1 MILNKMKIQLEVIL
15 FLLVVLLIIF
25 PSIISGKSVIE
36 PCNSSD
42 SCNALLS
49 YLLPWDSKLSEISS
63 RFQVNV
69 TDILASNSLNPTIS
83 FPENQIFPAN
93 SLLKVPISCP
103 CVDGIRRSV
112 STNYTVG
119 AIDTVDSIS
128 AGYGGLVSADQIKI
142 VNGID
147 DKHQLMSGMSIVIPL
162 PCMCFNNSIN
172 GITTVFMSY
181 VVQRGESLSSIGA
194 TYSATVTELEAVN
207 GLLEPVVHP
216 GDVLAVPN
224 PACSSANLDWYN
236 ESLIVPNGS
245 YALTANNCIMC
256 RCGVNDKDLRCSP
269 SSIGTSCF
277 HLQCKGTDLFIG
289 DIRMEQTR
297 GGCNVTKCIYR
308 GHLGQKIFSSLAN
321 SSQIQCSGN
330 HSVLILPPCP
340 PPTLHSSEIPLTNAP
355 VSSSPSPAS
364 AYNLSDPS
372 SRKSDNISSDSRSF
386 RDTSYLFPPRL
397 ALLVCFVYLLSK

>member
-256 RCGVNDKDLRCSP
+256 RCGVNDKDL
-269 SSIGTSCF
+269 
-277 HLQCKGTDLFIG
+277 
-289 DIRMEQTR
+289 
-297 GGCNVTKCIYR
+297 
-308 GHLGQKIFSSLAN
+308 AN